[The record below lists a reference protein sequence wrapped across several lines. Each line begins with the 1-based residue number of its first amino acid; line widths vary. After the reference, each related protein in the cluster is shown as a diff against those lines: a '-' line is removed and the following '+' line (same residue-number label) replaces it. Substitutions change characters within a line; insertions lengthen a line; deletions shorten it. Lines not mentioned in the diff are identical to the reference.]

1 MMQRYFWLAYLL
13 LVTLA
18 AALGADMAVSYLTTQ
33 LRSSTVS
40 EEGASAGPA
49 QAAVRRPAG
58 DYDVIAQRHI
68 FNSKPIEPG
77 DPCKGPNPPPHCEG
91 PEPPPPPPPP
101 ELKLK
106 LVGVVTGGGSDY
118 AVIED
123 TAARGEQ
130 QFYQVG
136 DPIKG
141 RSIVEIRKDCVIL
154 ARGNKEEKLC
164 FPDRQGETPT
174 SPAPR
179 RISRGASDADDDDN
193 ASEEDVVRVDDAT
206 WRIRRELMQE
216 QFANLGGLAQ
226 QARVMPYVVQGET
239 RGFRVTRL
247 KPNSLLHK
255 IGLQHG
261 DVLQKVNGSSITS
274 PTEALQAYQ
283 QLQNVGTVRLEIL
296 RRDRPSTLTYE
307 IR

>member
-33 LRSSTVS
+33 LRSSPVR

-58 DYDVIAQRHI
+58 DYDVIANRHI
-68 FNSKPIEPG
+68 FNANPKPEEPVQ
-77 DPCKGPNPPPHCEG
+77 PVERTPVAEVVKETP
-91 PEPPPPPPPP
+91 
-101 ELKLK
+101 LQLK

-136 DPIKG
+136 DPIKD

-154 ARGNKEEKLC
+154 ARGDKYEQLC
-164 FPDRQGETPT
+164 FPDSQGEAST

-179 RISRGASDADDDDN
+179 RFSREASDADDDSDDKGN
-193 ASEEDVVRVDDAT
+193 ASDEDVVRVDDAT

>member
-33 LRSSTVS
+33 LSSSTVR

-49 QAAVRRPAG
+49 QAIVQRPAG
-58 DYDVIAQRHI
+58 DYNVIAQRHI
-68 FNSKPIEPG
+68 FNANPKPPET
-77 DPCKGPNPPPHCEG
+77 PPPVT
-91 PEPPPPPPPP
+91 PPVAEVVKETP
-101 ELKLK
+101 LQLK
-106 LVGVVTGGGSDY
+106 LVGVVTGGGADY

-123 TAARGEQ
+123 TATRGAQ

-136 DPIKG
+136 DPIKD

-154 ARGNKEEKLC
+154 ARRDKYEQLC
-164 FPDRQGETPT
+164 FPNRQDEASA
-174 SPAPR
+174 SPER
-179 RISRGASDADDDDN
+179 QRVSRGASDADDDDSDNDN
-193 ASEEDVVRVDDAT
+193 ASDEDVVQVDDAT

-255 IGLQHG
+255 IGLEHG